1 MVSDRKLKYFV
12 GRIKAIE
19 QKKVNEIAKAFP
31 ENCANIVDAILGGN
45 ATMRT
50 KTEIKALIVER
61 NKNNRYGCSSL
72 NLEDIFDVEAIRKEY
87 AGQNEHNKIVRTAL
101 IEKLKEKTEALI
113 DITYFGD
120 EPLLMEKLKEFA
132 SWDATYI

>member
-12 GRIKAIE
+12 GRIKSIE
-19 QKKVNEIAKAFP
+19 QKKVNEIVKAFP
-31 ENCANIVDAILGGN
+31 ESYTNVVDAIMAGN
-45 ATMRT
+45 APMKT
-50 KTEIKALIVER
+50 KTEIKAIIAEK
-61 NKNNRYGCSSL
+61 NKGKYGISVL
-72 NLEDIFDVEAIRKEY
+72 DLADIFDVEEIRKEY

-120 EPLLMEKLKEFA
+120 EPLLMEKLGEFA